1 MAVTTVPGSAGAALV
16 IGIVIDIVI
25 TVIVDVAVAVVVIGG
40 GGGGGGAGGGG
51 RGGVGV
57 VGVVG
62 AVVVVA
68 VGCWLLVVVV
78 VVQFPLL
85 LVFLGSSHLRL
96 IAHPSLLASSERYFP
111 DSNLFSNFR
120 LETEGLE

>member
-78 VVQFPLL
+78 VQFPLL

>member
-40 GGGGGGAGGGG
+40 GGGGGGGAGGGG

-68 VGCWLLVVVV
+68 VGCWLLVVV

>member
-25 TVIVDVAVAVVVIGG
+25 TVIVDVAVAVVVVGG

-68 VGCWLLVVVV
+68 VGCWLLVV